1 MLSYHRY
8 KKGPAMKVKLMRV
21 AAVLMGL
28 VTLGLASGADAQIGW

>member
-8 KKGPAMKVKLMRV
+8 EKGPAMKVKLIRV

-28 VTLGLASGADAQIGW
+28 VTLGLASGADVKVGW

>member
-1 MLSYHRY
+1 
-8 KKGPAMKVKLMRV
+8 MKVKLIRI